1 MIPRFDLTYSYWIYV
16 WYLLYIFHIISYNP
30 KLFIIIALFLNS
42 IYIFF
47 MIYYKNYLLYIF
59 LFIIVNLIIKVI
71 PLWTIRNTSV
81 NLKDIIA
88 GSCLYM
94 IYLWWLWINND
105 LNKNFFSN
113 IYYSIKNNTTFTP
126 LVYYSV
132 LVINILTK

>member
-30 KLFIIIALFLNS
+30 KVFIIIALFLNS

-71 PLWTIRNTSV
+71 PLWTIRNTSIKF
-81 NLKDIIA
+81 KDIIA
-88 GSCLYM
+88 GTCLYM

-126 LVYYSV
+126 FVYYSV

>member
-1 MIPRFDLTYSYWIYV
+1 
-16 WYLLYIFHIISYNP
+16 
-30 KLFIIIALFLNS
+30 
-42 IYIFF
+42 

>member
-1 MIPRFDLTYSYWIYV
+1 
-16 WYLLYIFHIISYNP
+16 
-30 KLFIIIALFLNS
+30 
-42 IYIFF
+42 

-71 PLWTIRNTSV
+71 PLWTIRNTSIK
-81 NLKDIIA
+81 LKDIIA
-88 GSCLYM
+88 GTCLYM